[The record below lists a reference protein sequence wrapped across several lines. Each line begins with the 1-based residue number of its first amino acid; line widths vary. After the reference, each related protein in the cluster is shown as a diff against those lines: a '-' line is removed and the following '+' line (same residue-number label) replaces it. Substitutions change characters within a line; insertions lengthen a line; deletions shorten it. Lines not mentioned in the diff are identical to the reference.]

1 MMKKVAVVLML
12 VFGASIALASTVE
25 EQAKQSLE
33 MWEPNEV
40 RVEGES
46 LTVISKERRV
56 TDQIYRAMIVS
67 GLCMGTLPRPNSLD
81 GVTEI
86 RILNQFGRQGYV
98 FEGGKEECEE
108 INDMPANETEIYV
121 LGRTHMHTNQ

>member
-1 MMKKVAVVLML
+1 MRKLAVALILVL
-12 VFGASIALASTVE
+12 GAPIALASMVE

-40 RVEGES
+40 RVDGES
-46 LTVISKERRV
+46 LTVISKERRI

-81 GVTEI
+81 GVSEI

-98 FEGGKEECEE
+98 FEGGAKECEE
-108 INDMPANETEIYV
+108 INNMPANETEIYV

>member
-1 MMKKVAVVLML
+1 MRKLAVVLML
-12 VFGASIALASTVE
+12 VLGAPIALASTVE

-40 RVEGES
+40 RVDGGS
-46 LTVISKERRV
+46 LKVISKERRI

-67 GLCMGTLPRPNSLD
+67 GLCMGTIPRPNSLD
-81 GVTEI
+81 GVSEI
-86 RILNQFGRQGYV
+86 RVLNQFGRQGYV

-108 INDMPANETEIYV
+108 INNMPANETEIYV

>member
-1 MMKKVAVVLML
+1 MMTRLAVALILVL
-12 VFGASIALASTVE
+12 GASIALGSTVE

-40 RVEGES
+40 RVDGES
-46 LTVISKERRV
+46 LTVISKERRI

-81 GVTEI
+81 GVSEI
-86 RILNQFGRQGYV
+86 RILNQSGRQGYV
-98 FEGGKEECEE
+98 FEGGAEEC
-108 INDMPANETEIYV
+108 
-121 LGRTHMHTNQ
+121 

>member
-1 MMKKVAVVLML
+1 MKKLAVVLML
-12 VFGASIALASTVE
+12 VLGTPIAHASTVE

-40 RVEGES
+40 RVDGES
-46 LTVISKERRV
+46 LTVISKERRI

-67 GLCMGTLPRPNSLD
+67 GLCMGTIPRPNSLD
-81 GVTEI
+81 GVSEI

-108 INDMPANETEIYV
+108 INNMPANETEIYV

>member
-1 MMKKVAVVLML
+1 MMRKLAVALILVL
-12 VFGASIALASTVE
+12 GAPIALASTVE

-40 RVEGES
+40 RVDGES
-46 LTVISKERRV
+46 LTVISKERRI
-56 TDQIYRAMIVS
+56 TDQIYRAMLVS

-81 GVTEI
+81 GVSEI

-98 FEGGKEECEE
+98 FDGGAEECEE
-108 INDMPANETEIYV
+108 INNMPANETEIYV

>member
-1 MMKKVAVVLML
+1 MKKLVVALILVL
-12 VFGASIALASTVE
+12 GAPIALASTVE
-25 EQAKQSLE
+25 EQAKQSLA

-40 RVEGES
+40 RVDGES
-46 LTVISKERRV
+46 LTVISKERRI

-81 GVTEI
+81 GVSEI

-98 FEGGKEECEE
+98 FEGGAEECIE
-108 INDMPANETEIYV
+108 INNMPANETEIYI

>member
-1 MMKKVAVVLML
+1 MKKLAVVLML
-12 VFGASIALASTVE
+12 VLGAPIALASTVE
-25 EQAKQSLE
+25 EKAKQSLE

-40 RVEGES
+40 RVDGES
-46 LTVISKERRV
+46 LTVISKERRI

-67 GLCMGTLPRPNSLD
+67 GLCMGTIPRPNSLD
-81 GVTEI
+81 EVSEI

-98 FEGGKEECEE
+98 FEGGTEECEE
-108 INDMPANETEIYV
+108 INNMPANETEVYV

>member
-1 MMKKVAVVLML
+1 MKKLIIVVML
-12 VFGASIALASTVE
+12 ALGAPIALASAVE
-25 EQAKQSLE
+25 EHAKQSLE

-40 RVEGES
+40 RVDGES
-46 LTVISKERRV
+46 LTVISKEQRI

-67 GLCMGTLPRPNSLD
+67 GLCMGTIPRPNSLD
-81 GVTEI
+81 GVSEI

-108 INDMPANETEIYV
+108 INNMPSNKTEIYV
-121 LGRTHMHTNQ
+121 LGRTHMHMNQ

>member
-1 MMKKVAVVLML
+1 MKKVAVVLML
-12 VFGASIALASTVE
+12 VFGAPITLASTVE

-108 INDMPANETEIYV
+108 INDMPANETEVYV
-121 LGRTHMHTNQ
+121 LGRTHMHMNQ

>member
-1 MMKKVAVVLML
+1 MMKKLAVVLML
-12 VFGASIALASTVE
+12 VLGAPIALANSVE

-40 RVEGES
+40 RVDGES

-56 TDQIYRAMIVS
+56 TGQIYRAMIVS
-67 GLCMGTLPRPNSLD
+67 GLCMGTIPRPNSLD
-81 GVTEI
+81 GVSEI

-108 INDMPANETEIYV
+108 INNMPANETEIYV